1 MKLNY
6 WASLSAIIIAIGI
19 GAGAIGAHTLENV
32 LNHEQLTIWNKAVFY
47 HLIHGLGILIITIIA
62 KLYININFNWCIYLL
77 LIGIVFF
84 SGSLYLIALNNGL
97 FGEIQ
102 LLKKILIPITPIG
115 GICFISGWIL
125 LAIKLKN
132 T

>member
-6 WASLSAIIIAIGI
+6 WTSLGAIIIAIGI
-19 GAGAIGAHTLENV
+19 ATGAIGAHTLENV
-32 LNHEQLTIWNKAVFY
+32 LNQEQLTIWNKAVFY
-47 HLIHGLGILIITIIA
+47 HLIHGLGILIISIIA
-62 KLYININFNWCIYLL
+62 KHYTHINFNWCFYLI

-84 SGSLYLIALNNGL
+84 SGSLYLIALNNGV

-102 LLKKILIPITPIG
+102 LLKKILIPITPLG
-115 GICFISGWIL
+115 GICYISGWIL